1 MAFVLVTNSKGGVG
15 KTTLTASLA
24 LTAQNS
30 GHRVALIDLDR
41 QKSLSRF
48 AELAN
53 IPYQSGLQLGPRK
66 FAKKKAA
73 GLLLIDTKA
82 TLRGRELEEAVAFA
96 DAIIVPCTT
105 SHVDIEA
112 TSRFLKRL
120 RRIKDLKKGRA
131 QLIPVLNRMRLSA
144 SLGNQIEQ
152 AELKLHAPIAAWF
165 PSTRA
170 FEDVLGTGRGIQHSR
185 YARRNEV
192 LENLQK
198 LLHLCGLN
206 PATRK

>member
-24 LTAQNS
+24 LTAQYT
-30 GHRVALIDLDR
+30 GHQVALIDLDR

-48 AELAN
+48 AQLAK

-66 FAKKKAA
+66 FARKKGA

-105 SHVDIEA
+105 SHVDIDA

-131 QLIPVLNRMRLSA
+131 QLIPVLNRMRLNA
-144 SLGNQIEQ
+144 TLGTQIEQ
-152 AELKLHAPIAAWF
+152 AELDLQAPVGAWF
-165 PSTRA
+165 PATKA
-170 FEDVLGTGRGIQHSR
+170 FEDVLATGRGMQHSR
-185 YARRNEV
+185 YARRGEV

-206 PATRK
+206 PAPR